1 MYIIYDAKIDSRSNN
16 WYGTIV
22 ISNMRFGD
30 GHPVTLKSYLSIDF
44 SSPAVV
50 SPMGI
55 SPAFAQ
61 SVVGDITTAN
71 KATGDGTYDVNAIVP
86 VNWPYT
92 LQTSDEIRLGFYGNL
107 TGNARRWVEFII
119 LGADVS
125 PFSAIDLPA
134 PQRQRERVKERVQG
148 GECLANDSPFQW
160 HRNGDEE

>member
-1 MYIIYDAKIDSRSNN
+1 MYIIYDAKIDDRSNK

-30 GHPVTLKSYLSIDF
+30 GHPITLKSYLSINF

-61 SVVGDITTAN
+61 SVIGDITTAN

-92 LQTSDEIRLGFYGNL
+92 LQASDEIRLGLYGNL
-107 TGNARRWVEFII
+107 SGSANRWVEFII

-125 PFSAIDLPA
+125 PFSAIDLPVS
-134 PQRQRERVKERVQG
+134 QRQRERIGEPLQG
-148 GECLANDSPFQW
+148 RQHFANESPFQW
-160 HRNGDEE
+160 RGNSEED